1 MAVETGGAGGSAPVK
16 PKKPEDV
23 APPVKP
29 TFGASPNAGNDL
41 SDVSSSAQGGLPG
54 LPDIGSAPFTNPV
67 GEDGQQ
73 LVPAAGTP
81 AADLDNSVTAAIA
94 GDTTQGSAGQGAPDT
109 DWADVFWGS
118 LGLPPDLVSQIN
130 AIFTQYPDASTA
142 QAIAQN
148 VIYGSTW
155 FQQTFPGYANGVT
168 AGLFSDVNGYRGYV
182 NDMNALSQQYNQA
195 PVSTADVVNN
205 INAGLTSTHYG
216 QTLQGAAYVN
226 ANQGYIQQEVGA
238 FGTPGT
244 GQGTNSQLSGTQL
257 TSLGQEQA
265 GIDTPLGQNLQLQV
279 QKALQRMQ
287 GVFNGKVAGPAGLTV
302 NQQGLNAP
310 GLLGNAGANPGAN
323 VGAQ

>member
-1 MAVETGGAGGSAPVK
+1 MAVETGGGVGKAVPPK
-16 PKKPEDV
+16 KKPEDV

-54 LPDIGSAPFTNPV
+54 LPDIGSAPFTNAV
-67 GEDGQQ
+67 GQDGQQ
-73 LVPAAGTP
+73 LVPAPGTP
-81 AADLDNSVTAAIA
+81 AADLNNSVTAAIA
-94 GDTTQGSAGQGAPDT
+94 GAPDT
-109 DWADVFWGS
+109 DTSSPNTDWADAFWGS

-130 AIFTQYPDASTA
+130 AIFTQYPDATTA

-182 NDMNALSQQYNQA
+182 NDMNALAQQYNQQ

-205 INAGLTSTHYG
+205 INAGLTSAHYG
-216 QTLQGAAYVN
+216 QVLQGAAYIN
-226 ANQGYIQQEVGA
+226 TNSPYIQQEVGA
-238 FGTPGT
+238 FGESGV
-244 GQGTNSQLSGTQL
+244 GQGANSQLSGSQL